1 MKKTRTKSIHQLQRE
16 IIELEK
22 QIVHAERSG
31 KPAFA
36 SRLNTI
42 KNLKNNQIKKW
53 LDD

>member
-16 IIELEK
+16 ILELEK
-22 QIVHAERSG
+22 QINQAKRSG

-36 SRLNTI
+36 NRLSTI